1 VTVVSVIS
9 EQNMPGKTRTYSRLN
24 REAVRLLGQQ
34 IKLGRKSRRMTE
46 KELATRAGIARSTL
60 QRIEAGDPLVEVG
73 LVFEAAI
80 LAGVTLFDPG
90 ATTLAPQLD
99 RIHDKLT
106 LLPKAVRRRQ
116 QSFDDDF

>member
-1 VTVVSVIS
+1 
-9 EQNMPGKTRTYSRLN
+9 MPNKTRTYSRLN

-34 IKLGRKSRRMTE
+34 IKLGRKSRRMPE
-46 KELATRAGIARSTL
+46 KELAARAGIARSTL
-60 QRIEAGDPLVEVG
+60 QRIESGDPLVELG

-99 RIHDKLT
+99 RVHDKLM
-106 LLPKAVRRRQ
+106 LLPKSVRQRRQ
-116 QSFDDDF
+116 GIDDDF

>member
-1 VTVVSVIS
+1 
-9 EQNMPGKTRTYSRLN
+9 MPNKTRTYSRLN

-34 IKLGRKSRRMTE
+34 IKLGRKSRRMPE
-46 KELATRAGIARSTL
+46 KELAARAGIARSTL
-60 QRIEAGDPLVEVG
+60 QRIESGDPLVELG

-99 RIHDKLT
+99 RVHDKLT
-106 LLPKAVRRRQ
+106 LLPKSVRRRRQ
-116 QSFDDDF
+116 GIDDDF

>member
-1 VTVVSVIS
+1 
-9 EQNMPGKTRTYSRLN
+9 MPSKTRTYSRLN

-46 KELATRAGIARSTL
+46 KELAARVGIARSTL
-60 QRIEAGDPLVEVG
+60 QRIEGGDPLVEVG

-90 ATTLAPQLD
+90 ATTLVPQID
-99 RIHDKLT
+99 RINDKLT
-106 LLPKAVRRRQ
+106 LLPQAVRRRHQ
-116 QSFDDDF
+116 GIDDDF

>member
-1 VTVVSVIS
+1 
-9 EQNMPGKTRTYSRLN
+9 MPSKTRTYSRLN

-60 QRIEAGDPLVEVG
+60 QRIEGGDPLVEVG

-80 LAGVTLFDPG
+80 LAGVALFDPG
-90 ATTLAPQLD
+90 ATTLAPQLE
-99 RIHDKLT
+99 RIHDKLM